1 MSRIG
6 VQAMM
11 LKEEFASLGPF
22 ETLRAVRGIGYRSVE
37 LSQIAMTPD
46 NVAEIGRAR
55 AELGVEVAA
64 VSATLEPLPRSVAD
78 SLSEDF
84 EKIVSDANAL
94 GTSLV
99 RIGWVPNEAMNSLEA
114 VEDFSAKIA
123 VAATRLADN
132 GLKLLYHNHV
142 LEFVK
147 RGGRYFL
154 DVMLDRAPDLGLEI
168 DVHWVQRAGLDPVAT
183 LLAYGERVSLIHLK
197 DFRIGTLP
205 DSAFAKLAE
214 GDAAGYKFDF
224 LNLVQFAEIG
234 EGNLNFPTIIA
245 ASEQTA
251 ASHLLVEQDELY
263 GRSALECLAISY
275 DNLLRLGY
283 ADLF

>member
-1 MSRIG
+1 MAVPAVFKADRPL
-6 VQAMM
+6 V
-11 LKEEFASLGPF
+11 FAH
-22 ETLRAVRGIGYRSVE
+22 RGGARLAPENTMAAI
-37 LSQIAMTPD
+37 D
-46 NVAEIGRAR
+46 NGM
-55 AELGVEVAA
+55 
-64 VSATLEPLPRSVAD
+64 
-78 SLSEDF
+78 
-84 EKIVSDANAL
+84 AL
-94 GTSLV
+94 GS
-99 RIGWVPNEAMNSLEA
+99 
-114 VEDFSAKIA
+114 D
-123 VAATRLADN
+123 
-132 GLKLLYHNHV
+132 
-142 LEFVK
+142 
-147 RGGRYFL
+147 
-154 DVMLDRAPDLGLEI
+154 GLEI

-234 EGNLNFPTIIA
+234 EGNLNFPAIIA